1 MTRSATRYL
10 VLTFASFDALHPSVT
25 SPQSYVPH
33 IRRAATRS
41 CTSSSS
47 SEETLLVIVI
57 RTKTKDTRFP
67 WSTTTTGNTSQGS
80 TSCSSSSASAS
91 ASSPHPSSYG
101 WSILQPLLSVC
112 YSTATRVFID
122 HDQCTRRV
130 HVVVEEMRGI
140 PVCLPNP
147 PQDDESESNLVIKCD
162 IEPTPMEQ
170 TLRDDLGSDH
180 AEKEDYYPVVALGGT
195 FDHLHAGHKILLT
208 LAASLALRKLI
219 VGVTGGVSF
228 FHIVLL
234 GKEVVLIQ
242 NRATRADTQL
252 LTTKKYHQFLEPIE
266 QRIQTTRDFLE
277 WVRPGIEH
285 HIVPIQDPYGP
296 TATEAD
302 IQAIVVSEETRAGGQ
317 AVNKKRL
324 EASFNELDIWVIE
337 LMADEPEASE
347 NASKGPKVEV
357 ESKMGSTA
365 IRKWLSEKAG
375 QTKT

>member
-1 MTRSATRYL
+1 MTRLATRYL

-47 SEETLLVIVI
+47 SEDTLLVIVI
-57 RTKTKDTRFP
+57 RTKTKDTRLP
-67 WSTTTTGNTSQGS
+67 WSTTTTGNTSQPS

-91 ASSPHPSSYG
+91 ASSPRPSSYV

-112 YSTATRVFID
+112 YSTATRVFIE
-122 HDQCTRRV
+122 HEQCTRRV

-140 PVCLPNP
+140 SFCLPNP
-147 PQDDESESNLVIKCD
+147 SQDDGSEPNWVDKCD

-170 TLRDDLGSDH
+170 DLRDHLGSDH
-180 AEKEDYYPVVALGGT
+180 AEREDYYPVVALGGT

-208 LAASLALRKLI
+208 LAASLTLRKLI
-219 VGVTGGVSF
+219 VGVT
-228 FHIVLL
+228 
-234 GKEVVLIQ
+234 
-242 NRATRADTQL
+242 DTQL

-324 EASFNELDIWVIE
+324 EASFNELDIWIIE
-337 LMADEPEASE
+337 LMEDEPEASK
-347 NASKGPKVEV
+347 NVSKGPKVEV
-357 ESKMGSTA
+357 ECKMGSTA